1 MGVFPP
7 TDGKLDREN
16 DEFGGGIISLAPY
29 FETTL
34 AVIFRN
40 S

>member
-16 DEFGGGIISLAPY
+16 DEFGGGIISWAPY

-34 AVIFRN
+34 AVIVE
-40 S
+40 